1 MVEERS
7 LMTDPE
13 LDEALAEALAAGPSP
28 DFVTRVRESLATE
41 DPPGRRS
48 LPFVAATVTL
58 AAAAMV
64 FLMVML
70 ERRPIP
76 LQPSA
81 QGAVKR
87 DGGSSA
93 TSPLPVTTTPR
104 SNAFRRQS
112 AKLRPVRMIRQETPG
127 GSNEVLIPVGE
138 QQALRRLLERPP
150 AALVRLATPVDPME
164 VAEIAIPPLRVDPLS
179 SEVEEGGQQ

>member
-7 LMTDPE
+7 LITDAE
-13 LDEALAEALAAGPSP
+13 LDAALAEALAAGPSP
-28 DFVTRVRESLATE
+28 DFVKRVRERLATE

-64 FLMVML
+64 FVIVML
-70 ERRPIP
+70 DRQPTP
-76 LQPSA
+76 LPTPV
-81 QGAVKR
+81 QGAVR
-87 DGGSSA
+87 SDAGNST
-93 TSPLPVTTTPR
+93 TSRLPVATAR
-104 SNAFRRQS
+104 ASNAFQRQS
-112 AKLRPVRMIRQETPG
+112 ATLRPVRLIRQETPG
-127 GSNEVLIPVGE
+127 GRNEVLIPVGE

-150 AALVRLATPVDPME
+150 TAMVRLATPVDPME